1 MGFLVRFFISFCIAT
16 EALNIFKF
24 SECYRPEVQGC
35 IFVTECTFSLLVP
48 SVVMESHRKEGLA
61 LLSGS
66 EEATYL
72 TGRWG
77 ALYSTSWV

>member
-16 EALNIFKF
+16 EVLNIFKF
-24 SECYRPEVQGC
+24 SECYRPEVQGY

-48 SVVMESHRKEGLA
+48 SVVMGSHRKEGLA

-66 EEATYL
+66 EEAT
-72 TGRWG
+72 
-77 ALYSTSWV
+77 